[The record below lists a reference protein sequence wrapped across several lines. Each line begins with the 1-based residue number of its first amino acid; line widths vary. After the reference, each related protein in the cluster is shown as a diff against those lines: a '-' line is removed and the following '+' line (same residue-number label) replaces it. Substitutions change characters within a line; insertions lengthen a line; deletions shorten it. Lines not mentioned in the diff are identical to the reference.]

1 MTVKKESDVIAPK
14 MKIED
19 VWDLYTLCVLI
30 FNISEDVFWDCEY
43 AVLMKIV
50 GNIAAYRSWQ
60 SSPKTRG
67 GQQEL

>member
-30 FNISEDVFWDCEY
+30 FGISEDVFWNCEY

-60 SSPKTRG
+60 SSPRMRNE
-67 GQQEL
+67 QHEF